1 MEKLFLRGSE
11 ALALG
16 AIDAGVKFYAGYPI
30 TPQNDIPEFL
40 SGELP
45 KVGGKFVQAESEVA
59 AINMLLGASSCGI
72 RVMTSSSSPGISL
85 MQEGISYLAG
95 SELPAVIVNVM
106 RWGPGLGGIGASQGD
121 YHQAT
126 KGGGHGDYF
135 VPVFAPYS
143 AQETYDLIIKAFEV
157 ADKYRTPTM
166 LLVDVMISLMKE
178 KVIRRYEKG
187 IKINEKPWAFGSK
200 KEGEQKI
207 IKSLYLKGNDL
218 ERHNWKLYEKY
229 KKMCEQEVMY
239 ESYMCDDAEVI
250 LIGFGMIARIG
261 KSTVELARERGI
273 KAGLFRPISLV
284 PFPERELSSLSK
296 KCKKFLVVEMNTGQ
310 MVHDI
315 ERVLGKNVKI
325 GFYGKPSSYAPNP
338 EELYLKI
345 EEQIKK

>member
-40 SGELP
+40 SRELP
-45 KVGGKFVQAESEVA
+45 KIGGKFVQAESEVA

-135 VPVFAPYS
+135 VPVFAPSS
-143 AQETYDLIIKAFEV
+143 AQEMYDLIIKAFDVSEI
-157 ADKYRTPTM
+157 YRTPTM

-178 KVIRRYEKG
+178 KVIRRFEKG
-187 IKINEKPWAFGSK
+187 VEVSEKLWAFSSK
-200 KEGEQKI
+200 KEEQQKI

-218 ERHNWKLYEKY
+218 ERHNWKLYDKY
-229 KKMCEQEVMY
+229 KKMCEKEVLY
-239 ESYMCDDAEVI
+239 ECYKCDDAKVI
-250 LIGFGMIARIG
+250 LIGFGMVARIG
-261 KSTVELARERGI
+261 KSTIDIARKRGV

-284 PFPERELSSLSK
+284 PFPEKVLASIAE
-296 KCKKFLVVEMNTGQ
+296 KCKNFLVVEMNTGQ
-310 MVHDI
+310 MLHDI
-315 ERVLGKNVKI
+315 ERALGKDVRI
-325 GFYGKPSSYAPNP
+325 GFYGKPSSYAPTP
-338 EELYLKI
+338 EELYSKI
-345 EEQIKK
+345 EEQIRK

>member
-1 MEKLFLRGSE
+1 MENLFLRGSE

-16 AIDAGVKFYAGYPI
+16 AIDASVKFYAGYPI

-40 SGELP
+40 SRELP

-59 AINMLLGASSCGI
+59 AINMLLGASACGI

-143 AQETYDLIIKAFEV
+143 AQEMYDLIVKAFDV
-157 ADKYRTPTM
+157 ADEYRTPTM

-178 KVIRRYEKG
+178 RVIRRYQKG
-187 IKINEKPWAFGSK
+187 KNVKKKSWAFGSI

-218 ERHNWKLYEKY
+218 EKHNWKLYEKY
-229 KKMCEQEVMY
+229 KTMCKKEVMY
-239 ESYMCDDAEVI
+239 ESYMCDDAEIV
-250 LIGFGMIARIG
+250 LVGFGMVARIG
-261 KSTVELARERGI
+261 KSAIDIARERNI

-284 PFPERELSSLSK
+284 PFPEKELEAISE
-296 KCKKFLVVEMNTGQ
+296 KCKNFLVVEMNTGQ
-310 MVHDI
+310 MIHDI
-315 ERVLGKNVKI
+315 QRVLGKDINI
-325 GFYGKPSSYAPNP
+325 AFYGKPSSYAPTP
-338 EELYLKI
+338 EELFSKI
-345 EEQIKK
+345 KEQIKR